1 MHEVEGLVVAVLL
14 WNVIRSQRTEDSIKL
29 TFGRWLLVYMDLPN
43 TTSSIKLIF
52 GVGIMSVAHSV
63 AGHATIVNAATNTD
77 GTHQTW
83 EAITVMTTPPTRNP
97 RNRDDM
103 AADFPLVTT
112 ILVD

>member
-63 AGHATIVNAATNTD
+63 AGHATIVNAVGDAESAGNNF
-77 GTHQTW
+77 QTFFR
-83 EAITVMTTPPTRNP
+83 AK
-97 RNRDDM
+97 
-103 AADFPLVTT
+103 FGK
-112 ILVD
+112 